1 VIFVHPQLIWRTP
14 LFELVEQFER
24 RGLRLW
30 NRRTRSGRNVLTLES
45 LPAKETPP
53 WESTFTRGSTE

>member
-1 VIFVHPQLIWRTP
+1 MIFVHPQLIWRNS

-30 NRRTRSGRNVLTLES
+30 SRRTRSGRGVLTLES
-45 LPAKETPP
+45 SSTEETPA
-53 WESTFTRGSTE
+53 WESTFTHGSKE